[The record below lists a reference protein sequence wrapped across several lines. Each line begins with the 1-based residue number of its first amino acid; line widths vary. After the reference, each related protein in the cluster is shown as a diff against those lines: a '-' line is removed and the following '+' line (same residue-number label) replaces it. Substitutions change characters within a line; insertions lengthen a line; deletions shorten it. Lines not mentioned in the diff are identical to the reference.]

1 MVVRGR
7 MRIVL
12 VTGVLATTL
21 GCAHAPH
28 TAQGV
33 PIDKR
38 PTPTP
43 IPAPVASTTPAAG
56 GATTPVT
63 VTPEKAPAASGVM
76 SDEERMATVSRIVA
90 DTTAASAAVKHCAA
104 KTLLPDQESVFDTT
118 RSYLIQARAALQ
130 RDDLWQAESLAR
142 RARQLALSLECY

>member
-76 SDEERMATVSRIVA
+76 SDEERMATVSRIV
-90 DTTAASAAVKHCAA
+90 S
-104 KTLLPDQESVFDTT
+104 DTT

>member
-1 MVVRGR
+1 
-7 MRIVL
+7 MRLLL

-21 GCAHAPH
+21 GCAHAPR

-56 GATTPVT
+56 GTTTTPEA
-63 VTPEKAPAASGVM
+63 VTPEKPPAATGVM
-76 SDEERMATVSRIVA
+76 SDDERKATVSRIVA

>member
-1 MVVRGR
+1 MAVRGR
-7 MRIVL
+7 VWLVL
-12 VTGVLATTL
+12 VLGVLASNL
-21 GCAHAPH
+21 GCAHSP
-28 TAQGV
+28 TAHGV

-43 IPAPVASTTPAAG
+43 VPTPVASNTPATG
-56 GATTPVT
+56 GSTAPAA
-63 VTPEKAPAASGVM
+63 VTPEKTPANGVM
-76 SDEERMATVSRIVA
+76 SDEERKATVSRIVA